1 MDQHVYNEY
10 LAILREE
17 IVPALGCTEPIAIAY
32 ASAKARSVLGC
43 LPEHI
48 TVKCSGNIIKNVK
61 AVIVPTTGDM
71 KGIETSAVLGAVGG
85 NPDKKLEVLV
95 GVTEEDLA
103 LTRELLKK
111 KICSVEL
118 IEGVSSLQII
128 VEMTA
133 GNESSLVEIAFS
145 HTNIVRIEHN
155 GALLF
160 KKGLSVQNA
169 TETDR
174 SLLNLKDIYTFATTV
189 NLEDVADLMERQV
202 DCNLK
207 IAREGLSNKYG
218 ANVGSTILEHY
229 GDDVRNRARALPA
242 AGSDARMNGCVLPV
256 MINSGSGNQGMTVS
270 LPVEVYAEELE
281 VTREK
286 KIRALVLSNLIG
298 IYQKNELGKL
308 SAYCGAVSAAVG
320 AGAAIAYLN
329 NASYEVIEE
338 TIVNTLGNVSGIVCD
353 GAKAS
358 CAAKSAAALAALW
371 ARRLTF
377 RALCRTVSPW
387 SFLAFL
393 GASRQ
398 LSSAS
403 ACRSASP
410 NTRTSKASPWGPNRL
425 CSIRAISHRS
435 HPTPNSMVFHSF
447 WGEAPLFS
455 LKFSAFFG

>member
-32 ASAKARSVLGC
+32 ASAKARRGLGR

-95 GVTEEDLA
+95 DVTEEDLA

-133 GNESSLVEIAFS
+133 EDESSLVEIAFS

-155 GALLF
+155 GEQIF

-358 CAAKSAAALAALW
+358 CAAKIASSVDAAILAYHMASERRGFRSGEGLVKDSAEKTLKSYG
-371 ARRLTF
+371 RMGREGM
-377 RALCRTVSPW
+377 RATDVEILRIM
-387 SFLAFL
+387 LE
-393 GASRQ
+393 
-398 LSSAS
+398 
-403 ACRSASP
+403 
-410 NTRTSKASPWGPNRL
+410 N
-425 CSIRAISHRS
+425 
-435 HPTPNSMVFHSF
+435 
-447 WGEAPLFS
+447 
-455 LKFSAFFG
+455 

>member
-1 MDQHVYNEY
+1 MNQNVYREY

-32 ASAKARSVLGC
+32 AAAKARSVLGR

-48 TVKCSGNIIKNVK
+48 DVRCSGNIIKNVK
-61 AVIVPTTGDM
+61 AVIVPTTGNM

-85 NPDKKLEVLV
+85 NPDKKLEVPTDV
-95 GVTEEDLA
+95 SPKDLE
-103 LTRELLKK
+103 LTWELLRK
-111 KICSVEL
+111 KICSVSL
-118 IEGVSSLQII
+118 LEGVSNLQII

-133 GNESSLVEIAFS
+133 GQESALVEIAFS

-155 GALLF
+155 GTVVM
-160 KKGLSVQNA
+160 KKGMSAQNA

-174 SLLNLKDIYTFATTV
+174 SLLNLHDIYDFANTV
-189 NLEDVADLMERQV
+189 DIAEVGGLMEDQV
-202 DCNLK
+202 RCNMA

-229 GDDVRNRARALPA
+229 GRDARTMARALPA

-270 LPVEVYAEELE
+270 LPVQVFADALG
-281 VTREK
+281 VSREK
-286 KIRALVLSNLIG
+286 KIRALVLSNLIA

-320 AGAAIAYLN
+320 AGAAIAYLH
-329 NASYEVIEE
+329 NADFDVIEG

-358 CAAKSAAALAALW
+358 CAAKIASSVDAAILAYYMASERRGFRNGEGLVKESAEKTLKSYG
-371 ARRLTF
+371 RMGREGM
-377 RALCRTVSPW
+377 RATDIEILRIM
-387 SFLAFL
+387 LE
-393 GASRQ
+393 
-398 LSSAS
+398 
-403 ACRSASP
+403 
-410 NTRTSKASPWGPNRL
+410 N
-425 CSIRAISHRS
+425 
-435 HPTPNSMVFHSF
+435 
-447 WGEAPLFS
+447 
-455 LKFSAFFG
+455 

>member
-1 MDQHVYNEY
+1 MNQNVYREY

-32 ASAKARSVLGC
+32 AAAKARSVLGR

-48 TVKCSGNIIKNVK
+48 DVRCSGNIIKNVK
-61 AVIVPTTGDM
+61 AVIVPTTGNM

-85 NPDKKLEVLV
+85 NPDKKLEVITDV
-95 GVTEEDLA
+95 SPKDLE
-103 LTRELLKK
+103 LTWELLRK
-111 KICSVEL
+111 KICSVSL
-118 IEGVSSLQII
+118 LEGVSNLQII

-133 GNESSLVEIAFS
+133 GQESALVEIAFS

-155 GALLF
+155 GTVVM
-160 KKGLSVQNA
+160 KKGMSAQNA

-174 SLLNLKDIYTFATTV
+174 SLLNLHDIYDFANTV
-189 NLEDVADLMERQV
+189 DIAEVGGLMEDQV
-202 DCNLK
+202 RCNMA

-229 GDDVRNRARALPA
+229 GSDARTMARALPA

-270 LPVEVYAEELE
+270 LPVQVFADALG
-281 VTREK
+281 VSREK
-286 KIRALVLSNLIG
+286 KIRALVLSNLIA

-320 AGAAIAYLN
+320 AGAAIAYLH
-329 NASYEVIEE
+329 NADFDVIEG

-358 CAAKSAAALAALW
+358 ITFIILVSFKSTFSTSPRLASSLW
-371 ARRLTF
+371 II
-377 RALCRTVSPW
+377 SSQEPPDKKY
-387 SFLAFL
+387 
-393 GASRQ
+393 AS
-398 LSSAS
+398 
-403 ACRSASP
+403 
-410 NTRTSKASPWGPNRL
+410 G
-425 CSIRAISHRS
+425 
-435 HPTPNSMVFHSF
+435 
-447 WGEAPLFS
+447 
-455 LKFSAFFG
+455 

>member
-1 MDQHVYNEY
+1 MNQNVYREY

-32 ASAKARSVLGC
+32 AAAKARSVLGR

-48 TVKCSGNIIKNVK
+48 DVRCSGNIIKNVK
-61 AVIVPTTGDM
+61 AVIVPTTGNM

-85 NPDKKLEVLV
+85 NPDKKLEVLTDV
-95 GVTEEDLA
+95 SPKDLE
-103 LTRELLKK
+103 LTWELLRK
-111 KICSVEL
+111 KICSVSL
-118 IEGVSSLQII
+118 LEGVSNLQII

-133 GNESSLVEIAFS
+133 GQESALVEIAFS

-155 GALLF
+155 GTVVM
-160 KKGLSVQNA
+160 KKGMSAQNA

-174 SLLNLKDIYTFATTV
+174 SLLNLHDIYDFANTV
-189 NLEDVADLMERQV
+189 D
-202 DCNLK
+202 

-229 GDDVRNRARALPA
+229 GSDARTMARALPA

-270 LPVEVYAEELE
+270 LPVQVFADALG
-281 VTREK
+281 VSREK
-286 KIRALVLSNLIG
+286 KIRALVLSNLIA

-320 AGAAIAYLN
+320 AGAAIAYLH
-329 NASYEVIEE
+329 NADFDVIEG

-358 CAAKSAAALAALW
+358 CAAKIASSVDAAILAYYMASERRGFRNGEGLVKESAEKTLKSYG
-371 ARRLTF
+371 RMGREGM
-377 RALCRTVSPW
+377 RATDIEILRIM
-387 SFLAFL
+387 LE
-393 GASRQ
+393 
-398 LSSAS
+398 
-403 ACRSASP
+403 
-410 NTRTSKASPWGPNRL
+410 N
-425 CSIRAISHRS
+425 
-435 HPTPNSMVFHSF
+435 
-447 WGEAPLFS
+447 
-455 LKFSAFFG
+455 

>member
-1 MDQHVYNEY
+1 MDQHMYNEY

-95 GVTEEDLA
+95 DVTEEDLA

-133 GNESSLVEIAFS
+133 GEDSSLVEIAFS

-155 GALLF
+155 GELLF
-160 KKGLSVQNA
+160 KKGLTVQNA

-174 SLLNLKDIYTFATTV
+174 SLLNLKDIYAFATTV
-189 NLEDVADLMERQV
+189 NIEDVADLMERQV

-218 ANVGSTILEHY
+218 ANVGATILEHY
-229 GDDVRNRARALPA
+229 GDDVRNRARAFPA

-281 VTREK
+281 VSREK

-358 CAAKSAAALAALW
+358 CAAKIASSVDAAILAYHMASERRGFRSGEGLVKDSAEKTLKSYG
-371 ARRLTF
+371 RMGREGM
-377 RALCRTVSPW
+377 RATDVEILRIM
-387 SFLAFL
+387 LE
-393 GASRQ
+393 
-398 LSSAS
+398 
-403 ACRSASP
+403 
-410 NTRTSKASPWGPNRL
+410 N
-425 CSIRAISHRS
+425 
-435 HPTPNSMVFHSF
+435 
-447 WGEAPLFS
+447 
-455 LKFSAFFG
+455 

>member
-358 CAAKSAAALAALW
+358 CAAKIASSVDAAILAYHMASESRGFHCGEGLVKEN
-371 ARRLTF
+371 AEKTLKSYGRMGREGM
-377 RALCRTVSPW
+377 RATDVEILRIM
-387 SFLAFL
+387 LE
-393 GASRQ
+393 
-398 LSSAS
+398 
-403 ACRSASP
+403 
-410 NTRTSKASPWGPNRL
+410 N
-425 CSIRAISHRS
+425 
-435 HPTPNSMVFHSF
+435 
-447 WGEAPLFS
+447 
-455 LKFSAFFG
+455 

>member
-95 GVTEEDLA
+95 CVTQEDLA

-160 KKGLSVQNA
+160 KKGLSIQNA

-358 CAAKSAAALAALW
+358 CAAKIASSVDAAILAYHMASERRGFRSGEGLVKDSAEQTLKSYG
-371 ARRLTF
+371 RMGREGM
-377 RALCRTVSPW
+377 RATDVEILRIM
-387 SFLAFL
+387 LE
-393 GASRQ
+393 
-398 LSSAS
+398 
-403 ACRSASP
+403 
-410 NTRTSKASPWGPNRL
+410 N
-425 CSIRAISHRS
+425 
-435 HPTPNSMVFHSF
+435 
-447 WGEAPLFS
+447 
-455 LKFSAFFG
+455 

>member
-32 ASAKARSVLGC
+32 ASAKARRVLGR

-95 GVTEEDLA
+95 DVTEEDLA

-133 GNESSLVEIAFS
+133 GDESSLVEIAFS

-155 GALLF
+155 GEQIF
-160 KKGLSVQNA
+160 KKGLSVQNS

-358 CAAKSAAALAALW
+358 CAAKIASSVDAAILAYHMASERRGFRSGEGLVKDSAEKTLKSYG
-371 ARRLTF
+371 RMGREGM
-377 RALCRTVSPW
+377 RATDVEILRIM
-387 SFLAFL
+387 LE
-393 GASRQ
+393 
-398 LSSAS
+398 
-403 ACRSASP
+403 
-410 NTRTSKASPWGPNRL
+410 N
-425 CSIRAISHRS
+425 
-435 HPTPNSMVFHSF
+435 
-447 WGEAPLFS
+447 
-455 LKFSAFFG
+455 

>member
-155 GALLF
+155 GVLLF

-358 CAAKSAAALAALW
+358 CAAKIASSVDAAILAYHMASE
-371 ARRLTF
+371 RRGFHCGEGLVKENAEKTLKSYGRMGREGM
-377 RALCRTVSPW
+377 RATDVEILRIM
-387 SFLAFL
+387 LE
-393 GASRQ
+393 
-398 LSSAS
+398 
-403 ACRSASP
+403 
-410 NTRTSKASPWGPNRL
+410 N
-425 CSIRAISHRS
+425 
-435 HPTPNSMVFHSF
+435 
-447 WGEAPLFS
+447 
-455 LKFSAFFG
+455 